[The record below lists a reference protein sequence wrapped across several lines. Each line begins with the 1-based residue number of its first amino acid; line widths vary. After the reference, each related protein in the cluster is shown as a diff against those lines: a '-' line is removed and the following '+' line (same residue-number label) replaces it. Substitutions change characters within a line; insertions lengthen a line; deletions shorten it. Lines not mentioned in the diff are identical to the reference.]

1 MTVDAIYLEG
11 RLLRDRESA
20 MTFFERALPLPEWW
34 GRNLDALHD
43 CLTDLDRPVK
53 LMLRGRAELEST
65 PFGRVLLRVLR
76 DSAAEC
82 PRLELET
89 D

>member
-1 MTVDAIYLEG
+1 METIYLEG
-11 RLLRDRESA
+11 RLLRDREK
-20 MTFFERALPLPEWW
+20 ALDLLEQALRLPEWW

-43 CLTDLDRPVK
+43 CLTDLGRPVR
-53 LMLRGRAELEST
+53 LELRGRAELEDT

-76 DSAAEC
+76 DAAAET
-82 PRLELET
+82 PWLELET

>member
-1 MTVDAIYLEG
+1 MDVIYLDG
-11 RLLRDRESA
+11 GLLQDRESA
-20 MTFFERALPLPEWW
+20 MLFFEEALALPEWW

-43 CLTDLDRPVK
+43 CLTRLDRPVR
-53 LMLRGRAELEST
+53 LELRGREDLNT
-65 PFGRVLLRVLR
+65 TLFGRVLLRVLR
-76 DSAAEC
+76 DAAAEC

>member
-1 MTVDAIYLEG
+1 MDVIYLDG
-11 RLLRDRESA
+11 GLLQDREQA
-20 MTFFERALPLPEWW
+20 MLFFEEALALPGWW

-43 CLTDLDRPVK
+43 CLTSLDRPVR
-53 LMLRGRAELEST
+53 LELRGREALESAS
-65 PFGRVLLRVLR
+65 FGRVLLRVLR
-76 DSAAEC
+76 DAAAEC

>member
-1 MTVDAIYLEG
+1 MDAIYLEG
-11 RLLRDRESA
+11 SLLNNRDEA
-20 MTFFERALPLPEWW
+20 MELLGRALYLPEWW

-53 LMLRGRAELEST
+53 LVLRGRAELEST

-76 DSAAEC
+76 DAAAEC